1 MTFFDL
7 THLMFS
13 GMPVY
18 PGKKPAGIQP
28 SATLS
33 RDGYREK
40 HISIDGHTGTHMDAP
55 AHMLPNGNT
64 LDQYQISKFC
74 GTAIILPVQEEQ
86 ISLEF
91 LASREEDLKRVD
103 FVLFNSGWSKYW
115 GKPEYLQ
122 KFPTLTIPAA
132 QFLTRFSLKRVGM
145 DMISADPIDSTDF
158 PIHHILF
165 ESDMVILENLKFPEK
180 MPLGTGI
187 LHAYPLNLADAD
199 GSPIR
204 AVLSIEIPNQ

>member
-1 MTFFDL
+1 
-7 THLMFS
+7 
-13 GMPVY
+13 
-18 PGKKPAGIQP
+18 
-28 SATLS
+28 
-33 RDGYREK
+33 
-40 HISIDGHTGTHMDAP
+40 MDAP
-55 AHMLPNGNT
+55 AHMLPSGNT

-74 GTAIILPVQEEQ
+74 GTAIILTIQEEQ

-91 LASREEDLKRVD
+91 LASREEYLKRVE
-103 FVLFNSGWSKYW
+103 FVLFNSGWSIYW

-122 KFPTLTIPAA
+122 KYPTLTIPAA
-132 QFLTRFSLKRVGM
+132 HFLTRFSLKGIGM

-165 ESDMVILENLKFPEK
+165 ESDMVIIENLVFPEK
-180 MPLGTGI
+180 MPSGTGI

-204 AVLSIEIPNQ
+204 AVLSMEIPNQ